1 MRLIVDTVPHLLSF
15 STFILAGISADPHAA
30 QLNCP
35 PDADMDTRV
44 TSLHL
49 PGLGEILCVAVA
61 SNGKRLVCTDSALY
75 SLSAS
80 GLPTLVAG
88 HSTELG
94 FKDGQGSAARFNG
107 LFGIAV
113 DGTDIVFVCDSYNH
127 SLRKV
132 ARNGVVSTLAGN
144 QTRGYVDGIG
154 DGTCFNHPRGIVVHA
169 NGTIFVTDSEN
180 NCVRQVAVDGAVS
193 TLAGN
198 GKKQKG
204 FADGQGSRARFHT
217 PSGLA
222 LDMDGHLIVADSN
235 NHCIRRVTIAE
246 GRVTTVAGSHEHGGR
261 VSVDGEGAG
270 ARFSIPTGITVD
282 GNNNIIV
289 AEFANHHIRMIAGAA
304 ARVTTVVGSAQ
315 SGLVHAMGTS
325 MGTCIG
331 TSICLHKP
339 RALALNECGHLL
351 VADYNPGCLWVVE
364 ASLAPPH
371 QVLGRVLLL
380 QISARSSR
388 TQSCACS
395 SRTQSCACS
404 R

>member
-1 MRLIVDTVPHLLSF
+1 MPGFSGNCLAVSTDGTRFVCSGSAVYTFSSSGVPTL
-15 STFILAGISADPHAA
+15 LAGHT
-30 QLNCP
+30 
-35 PDADMDTRV
+35 MET
-44 TSLHL
+44 
-49 PGLGEILCVAVA
+49 GL
-61 SNGKRLVCTDSALY
+61 R
-75 SLSAS
+75 
-80 GLPTLVAG
+80 
-88 HSTELG
+88 
-94 FKDGQGSAARFNG
+94 DGQGSAARF
-107 LFGIAV
+107 FFPQGIAV
-113 DGTDIVFVCDSYNH
+113 DGAGNVLVADTWNH
-127 SLRKV
+127 ALRKV
-132 ARNGVVSTLAGN
+132 TRNGT
-144 QTRGYVDGIG
+144 
-154 DGTCFNHPRGIVVHA
+154 
-169 NGTIFVTDSEN
+169 
-180 NCVRQVAVDGAVS
+180 VS

-198 GKKQKG
+198 GKKGYAGGVGNVALFSQPWGIVVAEDGTIYVNDSSNNCVRKVEAVDGVVSTLAGDRNCETSKG
-204 FADGQGSRARFHT
+204 FADGLGSTARFSRPT
-217 PSGLA
+217 GLA
-222 LDMDGHLIVADSN
+222 LDKAGHLIVTDSSN
-235 NHCIRRVTIAE
+235 DCIRRVTTPE

-325 MGTCIG
+325 MGTSIG

-404 R
+404 SRTQSCACSR